1 MISRRQVV
9 TGALCTPLLMSTSL
23 ARAAQEGEQ
32 AAFSGAGI
40 EYPYTSAVI
49 EAFHTAYP
57 DLELDWA
64 GGALSFE
71 NGQVQTTLQS
81 GEAPDVLNV
90 SSGPGRVGL
99 LATSGLILSLEE
111 LYQLPV
117 MSEYLPS
124 VIEQIRNQNADDQIY
139 EVVEGLD
146 VFQVYY
152 NSGIFEEHGLQPP
165 TTWEDF
171 LAICQALKD
180 SGVQPIML
188 GARDNFQGGW
198 LFGNLVQASAG
209 RDVMTDII
217 YGDGDFTQPGILR
230 AAEILKQLVDE
241 GYINGL
247 EAAAL
252 TGDQAEAAFGQG
264 QGCMIVQGQGLPIG
278 LENDG
283 IDTSNIEPF
292 LLPSLNEGQAPAP
305 TAGLAHS
312 WVLNADTENLEA
324 AETWLQWVASEEYLQ
339 VAMSNGGSLVPARV
353 IPEGITLPPP
363 IQDASTKLAAGAGYN
378 PSVYLPTAAKDGWYA
393 AMQMIITGQASPE
406 EAIASLQAALE
417 ESRTAS

>member
-1 MISRRQVV
+1 MVSRRTFVA
-9 TGALCTPLLMSTSL
+9 GALSTPLFASWSL
-23 ARAAQEGEQ
+23 ARAAQDAEQ
-32 AAFSGAGI
+32 IAFRGAGI
-40 EYPYTSAVI
+40 EYVYTPAVI
-49 EAFHTAYP
+49 EAFRAAHP
-57 DLELDWA
+57 NLEMDWA

-81 GEAPDVLNV
+81 GEGPDILNV
-90 SSGPGRVGL
+90 SSGPGRVGSL
-99 LATSGLILSLEE
+99 VTSGLILSLED
-111 LYQLPV
+111 LYQRPV
-117 MSEYLPS
+117 MSTYLPE
-124 VIEQIRNQNADDQIY
+124 VIEQIRNQNVNGQIH

-152 NSGIFEEHGLQPP
+152 NTTTFETNGLQPP
-165 TTWEDF
+165 QTWEDF

-209 RDVMTDII
+209 RDVMTEIVF
-217 YGDGDFTQPGILR
+217 GDGDFTQPGIIR

-252 TGDQAEAAFGQG
+252 TGDQAQAAFGQG
-264 QGCMIVQGQGLPIG
+264 QGAMIVQPQGFPIG
-278 LENDG
+278 LESDG
-283 IDTSNIEPF
+283 IDTSNIGSF
-292 LLPSLNEGQAPAP
+292 LLPSLNDGQAPAP

-312 WVLNADTENLEA
+312 WVINANTEKREA
-324 AETWLQWVASEEYLQ
+324 AETWLEWVASDEYLR
-339 VAMSNGGSLVPARV
+339 VAMENGGSLVPARV
-353 IPEGITLPPP
+353 IPEGITLPSS

-393 AMQMIITGQASPE
+393 AMQLIITGQASPE
-406 EAIASLQAALE
+406 EAIAGLQAALE
-417 ESRTAS
+417 ESRTTS